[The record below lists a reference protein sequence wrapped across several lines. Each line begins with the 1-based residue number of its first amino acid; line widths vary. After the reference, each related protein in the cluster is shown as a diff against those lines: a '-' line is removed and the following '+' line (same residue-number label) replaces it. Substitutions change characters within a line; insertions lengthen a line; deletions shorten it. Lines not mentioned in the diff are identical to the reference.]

1 MLVAMASLSD
11 LIKNGSKRM
20 AKNGS
25 EPVTCTLF
33 YWRVLFIEQ
42 VLLTKLST
50 RSDLEFHSSSNFCAI
65 YIP

>member
-11 LIKNGSKRM
+11 PIKNGSKRM

-33 YWRVLFIEQ
+33 YWRVLFIEH
-42 VLLTKLST
+42 VSLTKLST
-50 RSDLEFHSSSNFCAI
+50 
-65 YIP
+65 